1 MGREQGGEA
10 WRGEKGG
17 DGEERR
23 VGDMETNLWL
33 LKEREGGDGNLE
45 ETYTLGHIK

>member
-23 VGDMETNLWL
+23 VETW
-33 LKEREGGDGNLE
+33 KQ
-45 ETYTLGHIK
+45 TYGY